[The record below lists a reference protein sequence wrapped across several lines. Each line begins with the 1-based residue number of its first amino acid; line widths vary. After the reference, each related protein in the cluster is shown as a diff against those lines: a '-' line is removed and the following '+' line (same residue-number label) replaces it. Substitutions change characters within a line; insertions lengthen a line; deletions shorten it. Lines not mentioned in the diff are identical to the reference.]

1 MTETQ
6 QTDKRLWQIAQ
17 LIRLD
22 KPVGTWLLLWPCWW
36 SLALASGGMP
46 DAVVMAWFALGA
58 FCMRSAGCVVNDLAD
73 RRFDAQVART
83 RSRPL
88 ASGALTPYDALCV
101 LALLLAVSL
110 LVVMQLHPN
119 LLWWSIGSLVLVGSY
134 PFMKRI
140 TYWPQA
146 FLGLTF
152 NLGAL
157 FGWVAVEGGIALPA
171 MLLYAAGICWTLGYD
186 TIYAH
191 QDTEDDIRIGV
202 KSTALRFGARTRPI
216 VALFYALMV
225 LLLAAIGLVLGLNW
239 GYFAVLCLVAAHLF
253 WQIATLNIHHGANCL
268 ARFRSNLWLGLL
280 IYIAV
285 IVG

>member
-225 LLLAAIGLVLGLNW
+225 LLLAAIGLVLGLDW
-239 GYFAVLCLVAAHLF
+239 VYFALLCLVAAHLF
-253 WQIATLNIHHGANCL
+253 WQIATLNIHHGGNCL